1 MKKYTRLKITIKQ
14 PNDLLYKKKKICGIL
29 QEIISYKSKL
39 FIIVGIG
46 INIVES
52 PSLFKYKTTCLNK
65 NLKKKINKYFI
76 FNKIKKQFE
85 TKLGF

>member
-1 MKKYTRLKITIKQ
+1 MIYCT
-14 PNDLLYKKKKICGIL
+14 KKKKICGIL
-29 QEIISYKSKL
+29 QEIISYKSKF

-52 PSLFKYKTTCLNK
+52 PSLFKYKHTYLNK
-65 NLKKKINKYFI
+65 NLKNKINKNFI